1 MSKGLNLEK
10 LLSSELSKE
19 ELSNTDIESLL
30 ELYLEKRIQIKK
42 LFFEIEAIKE
52 NIFIEKTQYSEDGN
66 EYFIFK
72 NGKVYLRKIKLSEF
86 SNKLKK
92 EFNKLSIDEKRN
104 LYKTGLLVVK
114 FKLNKEKYEEFK
126 KKNLST
132 PLDDYVLKREDINS
146 EPYQITGYVHKNIS
160 KKLNELLKNLSPE
173 DNKEFEDF
181 EKEEEDDENE
191 YVFYDEITNT
201 QYFKYFID
209 DDLEDVPEE
218 EKEYRGI

>member
-1 MSKGLNLEK
+1 MSKELNSEK

-42 LFFEIEAIKE
+42 LLVEIEAIKE
-52 NIFIEKTQYSEDGN
+52 NIFIEKTQYREDGN
-66 EYFIFK
+66 ECFIFK
-72 NGKVYLRKIKLSEF
+72 NGKIYLKKKLSEF

-92 EFNKLSIDEKRN
+92 EFDKLSIDEKRN

-132 PLDDYVLKREDINS
+132 LLDDYVLRREDINS
-146 EPYQITGYVHKNIS
+146 EPYQIRGYVHQNIS
-160 KKLNELLKNLSPE
+160 KKLYELLKNLSPE
-173 DNKEFEDF
+173 DSKTLEDF
-181 EKEEEDDENE
+181 EKGEDDDENE

-201 QYFKYFID
+201 QYFTD
-209 DDLEDVPEE
+209 DDVEDVLEA
-218 EKEYRGI
+218 EKEYIGI